1 MTTLKPIKSLLAEVL
16 ANKKL
21 LKLLSKLKVKAR
33 N

>member
-16 ANKKL
+16 ANKNF
-21 LKLLSKLKVKAR
+21 SKLKLKVR